1 MTKFR
6 TLHAVITSLAM
17 LVAGSASAEIK
28 KQWVD
33 YAHGDAKL
41 KAYMVYDDA
50 ITGKRP
56 AILMIHAREGMTEVT
71 QKHAETWA
79 KLGYIIFAADIFG
92 YGQGILP
99 KTVPEMSAQTSIY
112 TKDRAFG
119 RARAMAGYETLLK
132 QPNVDATK
140 VAVLGFCFGGDLGT
154 EFVSSG
160 VPVAAN
166 ITIHG
171 SFRDREP
178 GWAKDVKSRFLI
190 LHGAEDK
197 GYPISKV
204 VKVVDELR
212 AQKKDF
218 MVEVYSNTEHGF
230 SSPKNKDEERAISQA
245 VATSTRSLKE
255 MFGG

>member
-1 MTKFR
+1 MTALSK
-6 TLHAVITSLAM
+6 LAPVIAAVFALA
-17 LVAGSASAEIK
+17 AGSARAEVK

-33 YAHGDAKL
+33 YAHGAMKL

-50 ITGKRP
+50 IAGKRP

-71 QKHAETWA
+71 QRHAETWA
-79 KLGYIIFAADIFG
+79 KLGYVIFAADIFG

-99 KTVPEMSAQTSIY
+99 KGVEEMTVQTKMYSQ
-112 TKDRAFG
+112 DRALG
-119 RARAMAGYETLLK
+119 RARAMAGYEALVA
-132 QPNVDATK
+132 QPMVDAGK
-140 VAVLGFCFGGDLGT
+140 VAVVGFCFGGDLGT
-154 EFVSSG
+154 EFVASG

-171 SFRDREP
+171 SFRDREQ

-197 GYPISKV
+197 GYPLTTV
-204 VKVVDELR
+204 AKVVDELR
-212 AQKKDF
+212 GQKKDF
-218 MVEVYSNTEHGF
+218 LLEVYSGTEHGF

-245 VATSTRSLKE
+245 IATSARSLKE
-255 MFGG
+255 LFGI